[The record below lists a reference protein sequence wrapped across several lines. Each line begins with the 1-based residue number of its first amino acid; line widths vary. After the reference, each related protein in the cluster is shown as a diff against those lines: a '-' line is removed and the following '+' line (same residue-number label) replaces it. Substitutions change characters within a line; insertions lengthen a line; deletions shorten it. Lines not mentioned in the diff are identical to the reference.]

1 MKTLIMKTLRMKNL
15 KHLEF
20 MKIFKLL
27 PLILFVSILASSQVP
42 LRGNSRSDILKTNNL
57 FISAWGVS
65 NGSSEEYK
73 ANFKTIEALKK
84 IKKIGRLKPYFR
96 EAKAYVV
103 FPNVR
108 KAGFGIGGAR
118 GDGEVFEDGKV
129 IGSATLTQLSLGLQL
144 GAQAFSQIIFFQNK
158 SDFQRFTEGNFEF
171 GASASAAL
179 ITEGA
184 NASAD
189 YSNGV
194 AVMTFSKGGL
204 MYEASIGGQKFS
216 FRRY

>member
-1 MKTLIMKTLRMKNL
+1 MKK
-15 KHLEF
+15 
-20 MKIFKLL
+20 FKLL
-27 PLILFVSILASSQVP
+27 SLILFVSIIAFSQGP
-42 LRGNSRSDILKTNNL
+42 LRGNSKSNFLNTNNL
-57 FISAWGVS
+57 LISSWDLPK
-65 NGSSEEYK
+65 NSSEEYK
-73 ANFKTIEALKK
+73 GNFKTIDALKK
-84 IKKIGRLKPYFR
+84 IKKIKRLKPYFKG
-96 EAKAYVV
+96 ATAFVV
-103 FPNVR
+103 FPNVG

-118 GDGEVFEDGKV
+118 GDGEVFEDGRV
-129 IGSATLTQLSLGLQL
+129 IGSATLTQFSVGLQL
-144 GAQAFSQIIFFQNK
+144 GAQAFRQIIFFQNK
-158 SDFQRFTEGNFEF
+158 SDLKRFTDGNFEF

-184 NASAD
+184 NAAAD